1 MSKNGSILPLENSP
15 AKQFNSKKII
25 LPIVIG
31 LGVIAWLF
39 ASELEVDS
47 FKYIHFT
54 WKSVGYIILAFLFI
68 FGRDFGLIWRFKAM
82 TGHQI
87 NWTQAFRVHVLSE
100 FTSAVT
106 PTAVGGSGLVV
117 LFLNKEGISA
127 AKSTTIMLANLI
139 LDELF
144 FVLVC
149 PVIFLII
156 PVREVFNS
164 TTILAGTIETVFWV
178 IYVILCIWTLF
189 LFIILFIR
197 PNWISKIVI
206 LLFKIPF
213 LRRWQNKI
221 DTFSHQLHDASAD
234 FRNKPIQFWII
245 AFIATVLSWS
255 SRFLVVNAL
264 FLAFT
269 HLGNHFVIFARQILL
284 WLVMIASPTP
294 GGSGLSE
301 YAFKEYYS
309 DIPLGTGPIL
319 VITLIWRII
328 SYYLYLLLGAIVIP
342 RWIDRSFRKKRISN
356 YTSDGPFAE
365 NVTSCP

>member
-1 MSKNGSILPLENSP
+1 MSKNGSISQVETSGS

-25 LPIVIG
+25 LPIIIG
-31 LGVIAWLF
+31 VGVTVWLF
-39 ASELEVDS
+39 ASELDIES
-47 FKYIHFT
+47 FKNIEFS
-54 WKSVGYIILAFLFI
+54 WKSVGYIFLAFLLM

-82 TGHQI
+82 TDHQI
-87 NWTQAFRVHVLSE
+87 NWRQSYRVHILSE

-117 LFLNKEGISA
+117 LFLNKEGVSA

-149 PVIFLII
+149 PVIFLIV
-156 PVREVFNS
+156 PVHEVFNT
-164 TTILAGTIETVFWV
+164 TTILAGTIETVFWTV
-178 IYVILCIWTLF
+178 YALIFIWTLF
-189 LFIILFIR
+189 LVILVFFK
-197 PNWISKIVI
+197 PSWISKIVI
-206 LLFKIPF
+206 ILFKIPF
-213 LRRWQNKI
+213 LRRWQHKI
-221 DTFSHQLHDASAD
+221 DAFSHQLHDASAE
-234 FRNKPIQFWII
+234 FRNKPIRFWFI

-269 HLGNHFVIFARQILL
+269 HLGDHLVIFARQILL

-309 DIPLGTGPIL
+309 DIPLGSGPIL
-319 VITLIWRII
+319 VITLIWRAI

-342 RWIDRSFRKKRISN
+342 RWINNSFRKKR
-356 YTSDGPFAE
+356 
-365 NVTSCP
+365 